1 MRLVMTLLVRDEADI
16 VRENLDF
23 HFAQGIDFAIVM
35 DNGSTDGTAEI
46 LEEYAA
52 RGLIRLIHRPG
63 AFDPEPWVNELVGIA
78 IREEGADWVLP
89 NDADEFWLPR
99 AGTLKELL
107 ATLPD
112 EIGAVVAQ
120 RHNFLPAPEGPEP
133 WWERMTRR
141 ARVSLNA
148 HGRPLPPKIVH
159 RAHPGLRIRRG
170 NHRRMPPREGR
181 VLRTD
186 AVEVLHFQMRSYA
199 QFERRVI
206 QIGSA
211 LVGRDDLP
219 GAGGPGA
226 QAAVRAVEGGPA
238 ARGVRGG
245 GAGVRC
251 GRGHSPARRAARA
264 ALDAGTDSGQRPRP
278 GRDPA
283 RRRGPLTSNLRATRG
298 SRCAAS
304 RPRPVC

>member
-159 RAHPGLRIRRG
+159 RTHPGLRIRRG

-219 GAGGPGA
+219 ERVGRARKLQYELWKEGRLREAYEAAALESDAVEDTRLRDALLVLRSMPAPIPGSDRGPDATPLAGAG
-226 QAAVRAVEGGPA
+226 
-238 ARGVRGG
+238 
-245 GAGVRC
+245 
-251 GRGHSPARRAARA
+251 
-264 ALDAGTDSGQRPRP
+264 L
-278 GRDPA
+278 
-283 RRRGPLTSNLRATRG
+283 
-298 SRCAAS
+298 
-304 RPRPVC
+304 